1 MAALGDQVEEIAE
14 IPLSYFLALSDQK
27 WSFRSEFKERE
38 REMKRENERKFSVNR
53 HTILCNI
60 CVCPLPRFDMSCLV
74 KRSREA
80 SKIAFYIHF
89 AAYR

>member
-38 REMKRENERKFSVNR
+38 RWRE
-53 HTILCNI
+53 
-60 CVCPLPRFDMSCLV
+60 
-74 KRSREA
+74 RE
-80 SKIAFYIHF
+80 
-89 AAYR
+89 